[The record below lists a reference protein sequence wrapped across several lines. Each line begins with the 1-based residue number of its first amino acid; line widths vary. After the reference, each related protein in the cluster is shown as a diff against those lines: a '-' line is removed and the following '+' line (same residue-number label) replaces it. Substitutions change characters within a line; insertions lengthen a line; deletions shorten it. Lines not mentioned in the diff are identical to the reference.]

1 MQAAGNQLF
10 TGAAVSPMMST
21 GLSSGARCET
31 CSSTSR
37 KLFASPSKLSLYSA
51 MMKFATC

>member
-1 MQAAGNQLF
+1 MQAAGDQLF
-10 TGAAVSPMMST
+10 TGAALADDER
-21 GLSSGARCET
+21 LSSGARCET